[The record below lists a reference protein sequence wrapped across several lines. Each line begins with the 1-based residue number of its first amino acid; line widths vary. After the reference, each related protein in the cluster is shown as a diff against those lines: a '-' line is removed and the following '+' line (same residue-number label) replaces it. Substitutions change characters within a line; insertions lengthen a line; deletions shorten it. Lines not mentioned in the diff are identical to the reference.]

1 MPDKDGET
9 ALKKLREKGA
19 TEKSIRYAME
29 RVAVT
34 GTTWPKEH
42 DATMVTPIKNAQGE
56 SVGSIFMDSTGVS
69 WSVRNDDGEYIEIL
83 RWKLRVEK
91 PEVEAK
97 STKANQDLGWF
108 FIPKKPMF
116 VSTQDDQHRKWQICA
131 CRKLNDEILLV
142 LQDCTRD
149 RNGDRDEEPRKKAN
163 EMRMKCEVKFECN
176 VKCE

>member
-1 MPDKDGET
+1 MQDQQPNLLNKLKADTNLSDPKIRKEIGEMILMKQDRERSYSPIEPTGEKKDQAHRHLPEGENET
-9 ALKKLREKGA
+9 HVPITYTLLAMDRSLAGMQGRKAMELLREKGA

-34 GTTWPKEH
+34 GTTWPEEH

-91 PEVEAK
+91 PE
-97 STKANQDLGWF
+97 
-108 FIPKKPMF
+108 
-116 VSTQDDQHRKWQICA
+116 
-131 CRKLNDEILLV
+131 
-142 LQDCTRD
+142 
-149 RNGDRDEEPRKKAN
+149 
-163 EMRMKCEVKFECN
+163 
-176 VKCE
+176 